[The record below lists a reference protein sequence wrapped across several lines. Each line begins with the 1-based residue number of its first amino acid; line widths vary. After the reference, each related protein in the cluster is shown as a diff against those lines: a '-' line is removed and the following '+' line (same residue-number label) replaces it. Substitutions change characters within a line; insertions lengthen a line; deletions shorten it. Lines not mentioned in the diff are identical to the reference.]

1 MKSYQMATSNS
12 DSIEKKPE
20 DNSAMEQCYE
30 NLIVVDVG
38 ANLTNKKYS
47 RDLDS
52 VIQRAKDAG
61 KCANWLTSEVMCPC
75 RWNWYICVHGYVTL
89 GVQKIMVTGTSVKNS
104 KEALR
109 LTRIYPGILY
119 STAGKIWVN
128 NVLTVVLNFL
138 LFL

>member
-1 MKSYQMATSNS
+1 MATNI
-12 DSIEKKPE
+12 DVTNLDNEK
-20 DNSAMEQCYE
+20 AIEQCYE
-30 NLIVVDVG
+30 NLIVIDIG

-61 KCANWLTSEVMCPC
+61 KLL
-75 RWNWYICVHGYVTL
+75 RWSVSKYIFYISCLL
-89 GVQKIMVTGTSVKNS
+89 GVQKIMVTGTSVKTS

-119 STAGKIWVN
+119 STAGKYLMMN
-128 NVLTVVLNFL
+128 NL
-138 LFL
+138 